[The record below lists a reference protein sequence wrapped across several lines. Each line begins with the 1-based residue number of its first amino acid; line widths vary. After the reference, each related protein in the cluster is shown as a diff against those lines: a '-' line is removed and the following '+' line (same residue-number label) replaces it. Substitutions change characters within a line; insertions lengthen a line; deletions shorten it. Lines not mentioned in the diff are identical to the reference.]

1 MTPSSMDR
9 RAFARLFAFGGSA
22 ALLSHPAVRELAAA
36 PAPTTRRRAGA
47 VDWSAVR
54 SHFLLPEELAVL
66 NAANLCPAPREV
78 IESVRKDTDGLDR
91 LPVPSFRNEMHG
103 VKRGTRELLAE
114 YLRATPGEI
123 LVTRNTSEG
132 NNWVSSGLDVGP
144 GDEVVIFSDNHPSNN
159 LAWKAKAERFG
170 YTVRE
175 VPHVDP
181 HPGAEAYLDAFA
193 SALTPRTKVLAFTHL
208 TNTSGDLFPAAELCR
223 MAHER
228 GVLTLVDG
236 AQSFG
241 LLDVDLSAMQPDFY
255 TGSAHKWPC
264 GPKEVGVLYVNRRVQ
279 DRFWPS
285 VYSAYTGETDLARTH
300 EGLGQ
305 RDEPAIRGF
314 ARELEFLLSIGRA
327 EIEARSRALADA
339 AMEGLG
345 RLDGVHLWTPTDP
358 SRRVAVVT
366 FRADGLDP
374 SRTVEALEADGI
386 VATARGGQD
395 RPGIRFSPHFYN
407 SFEDVERGVAAIGRY
422 LKTGL

>member
-1 MTPSSMDR
+1 MTPSSLDR

-22 ALLSHPAVRELAAA
+22 ALLAHPAVRELAAM
-36 PAPTTRRRAGA
+36 PVSPPRRPGGA

-54 SHFLLPEELAVL
+54 GHFLLPEELAVL
-66 NAANLCPAPREV
+66 NAANLCPSPREV
-78 IESVRKDTDGLDR
+78 IESVAKDTDGLDR
-91 LPVPSFRNEMHG
+91 WPVPTFRDEMHG
-103 VKRGTRELLAE
+103 VKRGTRELLAD
-114 YLRATPGEI
+114 YLRATPEEI

-132 NNWVSSGLDVGP
+132 NNWVSSGLDLGP
-144 GDEVVIFSDNHPSNN
+144 GDEVVVFSDNHPSNN

-170 YTVRE
+170 YAVRE

-181 HPGAEAYLDAFA
+181 HPGEGFYVDAFA
-193 SALTPRTKVLAFTHL
+193 RALTPRTKVLAFTHL

-223 MAHER
+223 VARER

-285 VYSAYTGETDLARTH
+285 LYSAYTGETDFARTH

-314 ARELEFLLSIGRA
+314 ARELEFLLSLGRA

-339 AMEGLG
+339 AVEGLAE
-345 RLDGVHLWTPTDP
+345 LDGVHVWTPSDP
-358 SRRVAVVT
+358 SLRAAVVT
-366 FRADGLDP
+366 FQPGGLDP
-374 SRTVEALEADGI
+374 NRTAKALEADGI
-386 VATARGGQD
+386 VATARGGRD